1 MSRNFMSTHKTY
13 MALANRNLLAEI
25 DKKFCLLQSEPEYIT
40 KLRNGL
46 DSSLRTLSDLASW
59 WNSGQD
65 FRRDIADEL
74 ETTDSINIKRLTRE
88 GLNRVHS
95 AWSYLRGAV
104 DYSRR
109 KTHELL
115 SPNILLQLAET
126 LDPKN
131 DSYRKIN
138 EKCESFK
145 PDYEPPASSQVLPLI
160 EDLCARLR
168 KSDTH
173 PVNMA
178 AYAHLGIVAI
188 QPFRAAHKR
197 LGRLVQDSILKDAN
211 LPVAT
216 VYPGEKAI
224 YYDLL
229 RSGVSAFM
237 NEASAGQVPFFDFIA
252 GKVNVQLDR
261 YIDNI
266 FIQRGIPLDH
276 AKKKKCFGNKK
287 VHREPVIRKHG

>member
-1 MSRNFMSTHKTY
+1 

-25 DKKFCLLQSEPEYIT
+25 DKKFCLLQSEPEYAT
-40 KLRNGL
+40 KLRNSL

-65 FRRDIADEL
+65 FRKDMADEL

-104 DYSRR
+104 DYSKR

-145 PDYEPPASSQVLPLI
+145 PDYEPPSSSQVLPLI
-160 EDLCARLR
+160 EDLCAKLR
-168 KSDTH
+168 RPDTH

-188 QPFRAAHKR
+188 QPFRGAHKR

-216 VYPGEKAI
+216 VYPGEKVI

-229 RSGVSAFM
+229 RSGVTAFM
-237 NEASAGQVPFFDFIA
+237 GESSAGQVPFFDFIA

-261 YIDNI
+261 YIDTI

-276 AKKKKCFGNKK
+276 AKKKKCFGTKK
-287 VHREPVIRKHG
+287 THKEPVIYRPR